1 MKSYVQ
7 YIARD
12 VRWYIIQYHSHTYH
26 MTAAVY
32 LSVVT
37 QKLRLRLRM
46 CVAHVSYI
54 YLIHTYINI
63 YNDMYG
69 MLGPPARRGFCWFLP
84 LEP

>member
-1 MKSYVQ
+1 M
-7 YIARD
+7 
-12 VRWYIIQYHSHTYH
+12 
-26 MTAAVY
+26 MAAY

-46 CVAHVSYI
+46 LVAHASYI
-54 YLIHTYINI
+54 YIMYEYINI
-63 YNDMYG
+63 YNGMYG

>member
-1 MKSYVQ
+1 
-7 YIARD
+7 
-12 VRWYIIQYHSHTYH
+12 

-69 MLGPPARRGFCWFLP
+69 VRGSPARRGFCWFLS
-84 LEP
+84 LEA